1 MREST
6 EKEDEEQGKINEK
19 LEENKKKNQVGK

>member
-1 MREST
+1 MRENT
-6 EKEDEEQGKINEK
+6 EKEDEERGKMDEK